1 MKFSFEFHYEIFVFI
16 LYFHEIISIVSC
28 GNYFK
33 LFGNQIHI
41 LYKTKKKF
49 FQFYGLSKNLDKKTL
64 LNKMENKELEEKSS
78 PIDSAKQVT
87 TTEKKT
93 KPKDPGRI
101 AAGKKLAEY
110 NKKAREAKKA
120 GRENKEIPKENK
132 DEIPKENNQEG
143 SFSLTQILS
152 VASIVVSLAGLYY
165 KRKELMSFV
174 RPEKNDFRE
183 PPIREMNL
191 ERSERRERRVGRIK
205 ISEEDLERLRE
216 EKQKMEEYL
225 EESKKDSKLKPMD

>member
-1 MKFSFEFHYEIFVFI
+1 M
-16 LYFHEIISIVSC
+16 
-28 GNYFK
+28 
-33 LFGNQIHI
+33 
-41 LYKTKKKF
+41 
-49 FQFYGLSKNLDKKTL
+49 DKKQL

-101 AAGKKLAEY
+101 AAGKNLAEY

-120 GRENKEIPKENK
+120 GRENKEIPKENT
-132 DEIPKENNQEG
+132 QEA

-165 KRKELMSFV
+165 KRKELMSLV
-174 RPEKNDFRE
+174 K
-183 PPIREMNL
+183 PP
-191 ERSERRERRVGRIK
+191 RERRVGRTEEIT
-205 ISEEDLERLRE
+205 EEDLERLRE
-216 EKQKMEEYL
+216 SHREA
-225 EESKKDSKLKPMD
+225 ESNLKDSKLKPMD

>member
-1 MKFSFEFHYEIFVFI
+1 
-16 LYFHEIISIVSC
+16 
-28 GNYFK
+28 
-33 LFGNQIHI
+33 
-41 LYKTKKKF
+41 
-49 FQFYGLSKNLDKKTL
+49 
-64 LNKMENKELEEKSS
+64 MENKELEPTS
-78 PIDSAKQVT
+78 PIT

-120 GRENKEIPKENK
+120 GRENKEIPKEN
-132 DEIPKENNQEG
+132 NQEG

-174 RPEKNDFRE
+174 KPEKNDFQA
-183 PPIREMNL
+183 PPIREINL
-191 ERSERRERRVGRIK
+191 ERQ
-205 ISEEDLERLRE
+205 RE
-216 EKQKMEEYL
+216 ES
-225 EESKKDSKLKPMD
+225 ESQKKDSKLKPMD

>member
-1 MKFSFEFHYEIFVFI
+1 
-16 LYFHEIISIVSC
+16 
-28 GNYFK
+28 
-33 LFGNQIHI
+33 
-41 LYKTKKKF
+41 
-49 FQFYGLSKNLDKKTL
+49 
-64 LNKMENKELEEKSS
+64 MENKELEEKSS

-120 GRENKEIPKENK
+120 GRENKEIPKEN
-132 DEIPKENNQEG
+132 NQEG

-152 VASIVVSLAGLYY
+152 VVSIVVSLDGLYY

-174 RPEKNDFRE
+174 KPEKNDFRA
-183 PPIREMNL
+183 PPIMEMNL
-191 ERSERRERRVGRIK
+191 ERSERRERRVGQIE
-205 ISEEDLERLRE
+205 ISEEDRERLRE
-216 EKQKMEEYL
+216 EKQKM

>member
-1 MKFSFEFHYEIFVFI
+1 
-16 LYFHEIISIVSC
+16 
-28 GNYFK
+28 
-33 LFGNQIHI
+33 
-41 LYKTKKKF
+41 
-49 FQFYGLSKNLDKKTL
+49 
-64 LNKMENKELEEKSS
+64 MENKELEEKSL
-78 PIDSAKQVT
+78 PIT

-110 NKKAREAKKA
+110 NKKAREVKKA

-152 VASIVVSLAGLYY
+152 VVSIVVSLAGLNY

-174 RPEKNDFRE
+174 KPEKNDFRA
-183 PPIREMNL
+183 PPIREIN
-191 ERSERRERRVGRIK
+191 SEQRERRVGRTE
-205 ISEEDLERLRE
+205 ISEDLERLRE
-216 EKQKMEEYL
+216 ES

>member
-1 MKFSFEFHYEIFVFI
+1 
-16 LYFHEIISIVSC
+16 
-28 GNYFK
+28 
-33 LFGNQIHI
+33 
-41 LYKTKKKF
+41 
-49 FQFYGLSKNLDKKTL
+49 
-64 LNKMENKELEEKSS
+64 MENKELE
-78 PIDSAKQVT
+78 QVT

-101 AAGKKLAEY
+101 AAGKRLAEH

-120 GRENKEIPKENK
+120 GREKEIPKENK

-152 VASIVVSLAGLYY
+152 VVSIVVSLAGLYY

-174 RPEKNDFRE
+174 QPSNDFRA
-183 PPIREMNL
+183 PPIREIN
-191 ERSERRERRVGRIK
+191 REQRRVGQIK

-216 EKQKMEEYL
+216 EKQKMEE
-225 EESKKDSKLKPMD
+225 SKKDSKCQPMD

>member
-1 MKFSFEFHYEIFVFI
+1 
-16 LYFHEIISIVSC
+16 
-28 GNYFK
+28 
-33 LFGNQIHI
+33 
-41 LYKTKKKF
+41 
-49 FQFYGLSKNLDKKTL
+49 
-64 LNKMENKELEEKSS
+64 MENKEPTE
-78 PIDSAKQVT
+78 QVT

-101 AAGKKLAEY
+101 AAGKRLAEY

-120 GRENKEIPKENK
+120 GREKEIPKENK

-143 SFSLTQILS
+143 SFSLTQILP

-174 RPEKNDFRE
+174 KPEKNDFRA
-183 PPIREMNL
+183 PPIREMN
-191 ERSERRERRVGRIK
+191 SEQRRVGRTE
-205 ISEEDLERLRE
+205 ISEEDLERLR
-216 EKQKMEEYL
+216 

>member
-1 MKFSFEFHYEIFVFI
+1 MRELV
-16 LYFHEIISIVSC
+16 
-28 GNYFK
+28 
-33 LFGNQIHI
+33 
-41 LYKTKKKF
+41 KKK
-49 FQFYGLSKNLDKKTL
+49 L
-64 LNKMENKELEEKSS
+64 LNKMENKEPLPTE
-78 PIDSAKQVT
+78 QVT

-101 AAGKKLAEY
+101 AAGKRLAEH

-120 GRENKEIPKENK
+120 GREKEIPKENK

-152 VASIVVSLAGLYY
+152 VVSIVVSLAGLYY

-174 RPEKNDFRE
+174 QPSNDFRA
-183 PPIREMNL
+183 PPIREIN
-191 ERSERRERRVGRIK
+191 REQRRVGQIK

-216 EKQKMEEYL
+216 EKQKMEE
-225 EESKKDSKLKPMD
+225 SKKDSKCQPMD

>member
-1 MKFSFEFHYEIFVFI
+1 MQK
-16 LYFHEIISIVSC
+16 
-28 GNYFK
+28 
-33 LFGNQIHI
+33 
-41 LYKTKKKF
+41 
-49 FQFYGLSKNLDKKTL
+49 
-64 LNKMENKELEEKSS
+64 
-78 PIDSAKQVT
+78 
-87 TTEKKT
+87 
-93 KPKDPGRI
+93 
-101 AAGKKLAEY
+101 Y

-120 GRENKEIPKENK
+120 ARENKEIPKENK

-152 VASIVVSLAGLYY
+152 VVSIVVSLAGLYY

-174 RPEKNDFRE
+174 KPEKNDLRA

-191 ERSERRERRVGRIK
+191 ERSERRERRVGQIK

>member
-1 MKFSFEFHYEIFVFI
+1 MTCVRTWIRK
-16 LYFHEIISIVSC
+16 II
-28 GNYFK
+28 
-33 LFGNQIHI
+33 
-41 LYKTKKKF
+41 
-49 FQFYGLSKNLDKKTL
+49 
-64 LNKMENKELEEKSS
+64 LNKMELEEKSS
-78 PIDSAKQVT
+78 PIT

-120 GRENKEIPKENK
+120 ALEK
-132 DEIPKENNQEG
+132 EIPKENNQGG

-152 VASIVVSLAGLYY
+152 VVSTVVSLAGLYY
-165 KRKELMSFV
+165 KRKELMSLV
-174 RPEKNDFRE
+174 KPEKNDFQA

-191 ERSERRERRVGRIK
+191 EQRERRVGQIK

-216 EKQKMEEYL
+216 EKQKMEE
-225 EESKKDSKLKPMD
+225 SKLKPMD

>member
-1 MKFSFEFHYEIFVFI
+1 
-16 LYFHEIISIVSC
+16 
-28 GNYFK
+28 
-33 LFGNQIHI
+33 
-41 LYKTKKKF
+41 
-49 FQFYGLSKNLDKKTL
+49 
-64 LNKMENKELEEKSS
+64 MENKELKEKSL
-78 PIDSAKQVT
+78 PTEQVT

-120 GRENKEIPKENK
+120 SKSIQENK
-132 DEIPKENNQEG
+132 EIPKENNQEG

-152 VASIVVSLAGLYY
+152 VVSIVVSLAGLYY
-165 KRKELMSFV
+165 KRKELMSLV
-174 RPEKNDFRE
+174 KPEKNYFRA

-191 ERSERRERRVGRIK
+191 ERSEQRERRVGQIK
-205 ISEEDLERLRE
+205 ISEEDLERLRG

-225 EESKKDSKLKPMD
+225 KESKKDSKLKPMD

>member
-1 MKFSFEFHYEIFVFI
+1 MTSVRTW
-16 LYFHEIISIVSC
+16 II
-28 GNYFK
+28 
-33 LFGNQIHI
+33 
-41 LYKTKKKF
+41 
-49 FQFYGLSKNLDKKTL
+49 KNI
-64 LNKMENKELEEKSS
+64 LNKMENKEPL
-78 PIDSAKQVT
+78 PIT

-120 GRENKEIPKENK
+120 GREK
-132 DEIPKENNQEG
+132 EIPKENNQEG

-152 VASIVVSLAGLYY
+152 VVSIVVSLAGLYY

-174 RPEKNDFRE
+174 KPEKNDFRA
-183 PPIREMNL
+183 PPIREMN
-191 ERSERRERRVGRIK
+191 SERRERRVGRTE

>member
-1 MKFSFEFHYEIFVFI
+1 M
-16 LYFHEIISIVSC
+16 
-28 GNYFK
+28 
-33 LFGNQIHI
+33 
-41 LYKTKKKF
+41 
-49 FQFYGLSKNLDKKTL
+49 FQFYDLCKNLDKKKL
-64 LNKMENKELEEKSS
+64 LNKMENKELEEKSL
-78 PIDSAKQVT
+78 PIT

-152 VASIVVSLAGLYY
+152 VVSIVVSLAGLYY

-174 RPEKNDFRE
+174 KPEKNDFRA

-191 ERSERRERRVGRIK
+191 ERSERRERRVGRIE

-216 EKQKMEEYL
+216 AEKNL
-225 EESKKDSKLKPMD
+225 EE

>member
-1 MKFSFEFHYEIFVFI
+1 M
-16 LYFHEIISIVSC
+16 
-28 GNYFK
+28 G
-33 LFGNQIHI
+33 
-41 LYKTKKKF
+41 
-49 FQFYGLSKNLDKKTL
+49 
-64 LNKMENKELEEKSS
+64 NKELEEKSL
-78 PIDSAKQVT
+78 PIT

-120 GRENKEIPKENK
+120 GREKEIPNENK

-152 VASIVVSLAGLYY
+152 VVSIVVSLAGLYY

-174 RPEKNDFRE
+174 KPEKNDFQA

-191 ERSERRERRVGRIK
+191 ERRERRVGRTE
-205 ISEEDLERLRE
+205 ISEDLERLRE
-216 EKQKMEEYL
+216 ES

>member
-1 MKFSFEFHYEIFVFI
+1 
-16 LYFHEIISIVSC
+16 
-28 GNYFK
+28 
-33 LFGNQIHI
+33 
-41 LYKTKKKF
+41 
-49 FQFYGLSKNLDKKTL
+49 
-64 LNKMENKELEEKSS
+64 MENKELEEKSL
-78 PIDSAKQVT
+78 PTEQVT

-120 GRENKEIPKENK
+120 VREKEIPKENK
-132 DEIPKENNQEG
+132 DEIPKENNQDLEG

-152 VASIVVSLAGLYY
+152 VVSIVVSLAGLYY

-174 RPEKNDFRE
+174 KPEKSDFQG
-183 PPIREMNL
+183 PPIREIN
-191 ERSERRERRVGRIK
+191 SDRRERRVGRIE

-216 EKQKMEEYL
+216 EKQKMEE
-225 EESKKDSKLKPMD
+225 SKLKPMD

>member
-1 MKFSFEFHYEIFVFI
+1 MCKNFD
-16 LYFHEIISIVSC
+16 
-28 GNYFK
+28 
-33 LFGNQIHI
+33 
-41 LYKTKKKF
+41 KKK
-49 FQFYGLSKNLDKKTL
+49 L
-64 LNKMENKELEEKSS
+64 LNKMENKELEEKSL
-78 PIDSAKQVT
+78 PTEQVT

-152 VASIVVSLAGLYY
+152 VVSIVVSLAGLYY

-174 RPEKNDFRE
+174 KPEKNDFRA

-191 ERSERRERRVGRIK
+191 ERSERRERRVGQIK

-216 EKQKMEEYL
+216 AEKNL

>member
-1 MKFSFEFHYEIFVFI
+1 
-16 LYFHEIISIVSC
+16 
-28 GNYFK
+28 
-33 LFGNQIHI
+33 
-41 LYKTKKKF
+41 
-49 FQFYGLSKNLDKKTL
+49 
-64 LNKMENKELEEKSS
+64 MENKELEPTE
-78 PIDSAKQVT
+78 QVT

-132 DEIPKENNQEG
+132 DEIAKENNQEG

-174 RPEKNDFRE
+174 KPEKNDFRA
-183 PPIREMNL
+183 PPIREINL
-191 ERSERRERRVGRIK
+191 ERQ
-205 ISEEDLERLRE
+205 RE
-216 EKQKMEEYL
+216 ES